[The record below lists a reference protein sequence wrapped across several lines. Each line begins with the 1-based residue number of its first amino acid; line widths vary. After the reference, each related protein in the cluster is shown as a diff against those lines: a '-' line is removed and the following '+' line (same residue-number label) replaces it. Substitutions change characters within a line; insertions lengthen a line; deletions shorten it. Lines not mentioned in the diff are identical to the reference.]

1 MPMQSFRTLA
11 DVTIIVIRTLNS
23 KHTDSFIKCEYC
35 LLAKTEQF
43 VIRPNYTMYFQQM
56 LLSTF
61 ISNIKDGLHRLTRAH
76 SPFSCAMDK

>member
-23 KHTDSFIKCEYC
+23 KHTDSFIKREYC

-56 LLSTF
+56 LLR
-61 ISNIKDGLHRLTRAH
+61 NL
-76 SPFSCAMDK
+76 